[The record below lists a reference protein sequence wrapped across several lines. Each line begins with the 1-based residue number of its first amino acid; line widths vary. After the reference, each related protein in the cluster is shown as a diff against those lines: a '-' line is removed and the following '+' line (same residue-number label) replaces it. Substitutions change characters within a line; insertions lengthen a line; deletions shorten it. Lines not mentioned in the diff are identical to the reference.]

1 MARQGLIRE
10 AGGKARVH
18 LRGWWQ
24 GEGYSERLVARQG
37 LIWEAGGK
45 ARVILRGWWHSK
57 G

>member
-37 LIWEAGGK
+37 LI
-45 ARVILRGWWHSK
+45 
-57 G
+57 